1 MTSEIYGSDAFSPD
15 QVARR
20 IESVGVAKARLPLH
34 SMSMLALLAGAFV
47 GIGSLAYLLVA
58 SDPSLSFA
66 TSRVL
71 GGVVF
76 STGLIMVVVA
86 GAELFTGNN
95 LLAMAWAEGK
105 LGTHEVLRNWL
116 IVAFGNLLGAIGLAV
131 LVLVAG
137 TGSFNGGRVARAAV
151 EIAAAKAALPWDVAF
166 ARGALCNVLVCLAV
180 WMAAAG
186 RSVVDK
192 SVAIIPPIA
201 AFVALGFE
209 HSIANMFFF
218 PLAIFLLAADP
229 TLQALPG
236 AATVHW
242 LAMANNLGPVIAGNL
257 VGGSVLVALVYWM
270 IYLRKA

>member
-1 MTSEIYGSDAFSPD
+1 MAGEIFGSDGFSPHE
-15 QVARR
+15 VAGR
-20 IESVGVAKARLPLH
+20 IEKIGVVKARLPLL
-34 SMSMLALLAGAFV
+34 SMSMLALLAGGFV
-47 GIGSLAYLLVA
+47 GIGAIAYLLVM

-66 TSRVL
+66 TARVL

-76 STGLIMVVVA
+76 SVGLIMVVVA

-105 LGTHEVLRNWL
+105 VGTRDVLRNWVVVSL
-116 IVAFGNLLGAIGLAV
+116 GNLTGAVGLAV
-131 LVLVAG
+131 LVLLAS
-137 TGSFNGGRVARAAV
+137 TGALNGGRVARAAV
-151 EIAAAKAALPWDVAF
+151 EVAAAKAALPWDVAF
-166 ARGALCNVLVCLAV
+166 ARGVLCNVLVCLAV

-229 TLQALPG
+229 ALHALPG
-236 AATVHW
+236 AAAVGW
-242 LAMANNLGPVIAGNL
+242 GAMAGNLAPVIAGNL
-257 VGGSVLVALVYWM
+257 VGGSVLVALVYWV
-270 IYLRKA
+270 IYLRKP